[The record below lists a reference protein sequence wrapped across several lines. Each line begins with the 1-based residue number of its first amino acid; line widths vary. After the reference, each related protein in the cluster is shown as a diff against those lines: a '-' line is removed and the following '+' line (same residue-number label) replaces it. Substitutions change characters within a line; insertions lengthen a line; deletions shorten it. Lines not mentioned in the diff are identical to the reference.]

1 MLDHAS
7 KWPFTFKLFL
17 IKYKPKNVH
26 YVLGA
31 YPGPLLWLMVL
42 AELSIDRSID
52 AAAEGGGI
60 KIRDQRGQSNA
71 I

>member
-7 KWPFTFKLFL
+7 TRPQVTLYLYFKLFF
-17 IKYKPKNVH
+17 IYKPKNVH

-42 AELSIDRSID
+42 AELSIDRPLDRRSS
-52 AAAEGGGI
+52 
-60 KIRDQRGQSNA
+60 RRRRY
-71 I
+71 